1 MQASLLILL
10 MLSIKSED
18 GKVLEVDR
26 SKFQELT
33 NVIENAKNTFS
44 IQDDSCLITEPVNG
58 SSVGTLVSSFKTIGN
73 YQEISYSLLDSLKQ
87 TALKFVQPTVFVKS
101 FIKELN

>member
-1 MQASLLILL
+1 VNLNNLSCAGFVILILL

-33 NVIENAKNTFS
+33 NVIEHAKNTFS
-44 IQDDSCLITEPVNG
+44 MQDDSCLITEPVNG

-73 YQEISYSLLDSLKQ
+73 YQKKYLIL
-87 TALKFVQPTVFVKS
+87 F
-101 FIKELN
+101 